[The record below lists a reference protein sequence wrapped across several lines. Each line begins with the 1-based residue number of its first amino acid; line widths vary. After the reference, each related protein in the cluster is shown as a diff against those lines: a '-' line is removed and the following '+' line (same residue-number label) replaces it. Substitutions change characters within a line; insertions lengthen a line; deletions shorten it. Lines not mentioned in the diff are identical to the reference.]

1 MKVAITEQ
9 YLYDIA
15 DAIRTKNGKT
25 DLYKPTEMA
34 QAIRDLCQEEG
45 GVVVDGIIQD
55 SWETIIASTQNG
67 KYRDWY
73 QIGDMKPLDLGTEGT
88 VNMQIVAF
96 DADELADGTGYAPIT
111 WISKELLATKHNM
124 NSTNISTGG
133 WPATAMREYL
143 KSTIKPLIP
152 TAMSNEI
159 KEVTKYSADISSTDV
174 SSIEDVWIPSYWEIF
189 GRPGFESRG
198 PVYAS
203 VFDADSRKKIA
214 IGGTSA
220 STWWLRSAS
229 LNTSFKTIVDTGAEG
244 GSRASSNQGIAL
256 GFCL

>member
-15 DAIRTKNGKT
+15 NAIRAKNGST

-73 QIGDMKPLDLGTEGT
+73 QIGDMKPLDLGTEGI

-96 DADELADGTGYAPIT
+96 DADELADGTGGQGLCETPLVQP
-111 WISKELLATKHNM
+111 LLRL
-124 NSTNISTGG
+124 
-133 WPATAMREYL
+133 P
-143 KSTIKPLIP
+143 
-152 TAMSNEI
+152 
-159 KEVTKYSADISSTDV
+159 D
-174 SSIEDVWIPSYWEIF
+174 
-189 GRPGFESRG
+189 PG
-198 PVYAS
+198 
-203 VFDADSRKKIA
+203 RKKIYQRDE
-214 IGGTSA
+214 GRRQFLLYDSGHG
-220 STWWLRSAS
+220 LR
-229 LNTSFKTIVDTGAEG
+229 
-244 GSRASSNQGIAL
+244 
-256 GFCL
+256 